1 MHSASRTSNEHHAVG
16 INAEGHTIMDLDY
29 KQFRIEASCLNEGGR
44 YYARAK
50 ILRVAS
56 EEGTREEV
64 KWSGDIGE
72 YRSEAEAV
80 DAAQQWATR
89 WCDEQAE

>member
-1 MHSASRTSNEHHAVG
+1 
-16 INAEGHTIMDLDY
+16 MDLDY

-50 ILRVAS
+50 IFRGSRDA
-56 EEGTREEV
+56 GTSEEV
-64 KWSGDIGE
+64 KWSGDIGD

-80 DAAQQWATR
+80 DAAQQWAMR
-89 WCDEQAE
+89 WCDEQAA